1 MFFALAQTSLRAWQT
16 EQADRAMEAE
26 GHALFFDGF
35 RSRSGAG
42 DADPPIFLVA
52 YRQPA

>member
-1 MFFALAQTSLRAWQT
+1 VFFALAQTSLPAWQA

-26 GHALFFDGF
+26 GQAIFFDGF

-42 DADPPIFLVA
+42 DADPRIFLAA
-52 YRQPA
+52 YREPA